1 MGIPVLCI
9 FGSSFITRYYCIF
22 QERSTVPAS
31 QLAEKEQELNVFMEK
46 ALVDRRQLAEKY
58 KEARDKL
65 KQLEQQPS
73 VVSCRSLVF
82 VNLCWH
88 ATQKRKSHGKAA
100 YFSIYFP

>member
-1 MGIPVLCI
+1 M
-9 FGSSFITRYYCIF
+9 
-22 QERSTVPAS
+22 PAS

-73 VVSCRSLVF
+73 VVSRS
-82 VNLCWH
+82 
-88 ATQKRKSHGKAA
+88 Q
-100 YFSIYFP
+100 